1 MNAPILGRVS
11 VFANQSIIRVM
22 ILVVDGVS
30 LTTVSTALEP
40 FQQVNTMLGEDR
52 FHIQLVSLESTDPM
66 TSAGVPI
73 PCHLTSTDVL
83 AKLNLQNRPDL
94 LILCCGQMT
103 PPINQASAGKFARKI
118 ARQNVPI
125 FALGA
130 ACFIAAKTAM
140 IKGGKCATHWKM
152 TSSLAEQFP
161 AIEVQNVLYV
171 LDECISSC
179 AGEFATFDMILALIE
194 RIFGSRMSGE
204 IRHHFIAAGQRS
216 GDSQQR
222 LSGDAFVCED
232 ERFQKALSIMMDNIE
247 VPVAI
252 SEIASRLGYSI
263 RQIERIFSRNGF
275 ESPHRYY
282 INLRLN
288 RARQLIEQTNMSFT
302 EIALASG
309 FDSSSSFSNRYKL
322 KFGAPPKEHRNRTN
336 VSGL

>member
-1 MNAPILGRVS
+1 MNARILGRAS
-11 VFANQSIIRVM
+11 VFTNQPIIRVM

-232 ERFQKALSIMMDNIE
+232 ERFQKALSIMVDNIE

>member
-1 MNAPILGRVS
+1 MNARILGRAS
-11 VFANQSIIRVM
+11 VFTNQPIIRVM

>member
-1 MNAPILGRVS
+1 MNAPILGKMS

-40 FQQVNTMLGEDR
+40 FQLVNTMLGEGR
-52 FHIQLVSLESTDPM
+52 FHIQLVSLEATNPM
-66 TSAGVPI
+66 TSAGIPI
-73 PCHLTSTDVL
+73 PCHLTSTEVL

-94 LILCCGQMT
+94 LILCCGQVT
-103 PPINQASAGKFARKI
+103 SLINQASVGEFARKV
-118 ARQNVPI
+118 ARQNVPV

-140 IKGGKCATHWKM
+140 IKGEKCATHWKM
-152 TSSLAEQFP
+152 ISSLAEQFP
-161 AIEVQNVLYV
+161 DIEIQNVLYV
-171 LDECISSC
+171 FDERISSC
-179 AGEFATFDMILALIE
+179 AGEFATFDMILTLIE

-204 IRHHFIAAGQRS
+204 IRHHFLAAGQRS
-216 GDSQQR
+216 GDSLQR

-232 ERFQKALSIMMDNIE
+232 ERFQKALSIMVDNIE

-252 SEIASRLGYSI
+252 AEIASQLGYSL

-282 INLRLN
+282 
-288 RARQLIEQTNMSFT
+288 M
-302 EIALASG
+302 
-309 FDSSSSFSNRYKL
+309 
-322 KFGAPPKEHRNRTN
+322 
-336 VSGL
+336 

>member
-11 VFANQSIIRVM
+11 VFTNQPIIRVM

-30 LTTVSTALEP
+30 LTTVSTTLEP
-40 FQQVNTMLGEDR
+40 FQQVNTMLGEGR

-66 TSAGVPI
+66 TSAGIPI

-216 GDSQQR
+216 GDSPQR

-232 ERFQKALSIMMDNIE
+232 ERFQKALSIMVDNIE

-263 RQIERIFSRNGF
+263 RQIERIFGRNGF

-336 VSGL
+336 VSGH

>member
-11 VFANQSIIRVM
+11 VFTNQPIIRVM

-216 GDSQQR
+216 GDSPQR

-232 ERFQKALSIMMDNIE
+232 ERFQKALSIMVDNIE

-263 RQIERIFSRNGF
+263 RQIERIFGRNGF

-336 VSGL
+336 VSGH

>member
-1 MNAPILGRVS
+1 MNARILGRAS
-11 VFANQSIIRVM
+11 VFTNQPIIRVM

-263 RQIERIFSRNGF
+263 RQIERIFGRNGF

>member
-1 MNAPILGRVS
+1 MNAPILGKMS
-11 VFANQSIIRVM
+11 VFANQSIIRIM

-40 FQQVNTMLGEDR
+40 FQLVNTMLGEGR
-52 FHIQLVSLESTDPM
+52 FHIQLVSLEATNPM
-66 TSAGVPI
+66 TSAGIPI

-94 LILCCGQMT
+94 LILCCGQVT
-103 PPINQASAGKFARKI
+103 SLINQASVGEFARKF
-118 ARQNVPI
+118 ARQNVPV

-152 TSSLAEQFP
+152 ISSLAERFP
-161 AIEVQNVLYV
+161 DIEIQNVLYV
-171 LDECISSC
+171 FDERISSC
-179 AGEFATFDMILALIE
+179 AGEFATFDMILTLIE

-204 IRHHFIAAGQRS
+204 IRHQFLAAGQRS
-216 GDSQQR
+216 GDSLQR

-232 ERFQKALSIMMDNIE
+232 ERFQKALSIMVDNIE

-252 SEIASRLGYSI
+252 AEIASQLGYSL

-282 INLRLN
+282 ISLRLN
-288 RARQLIEQTNMSFT
+288 RARQLIEQTNMTFV

-309 FDSSSSFSNRYKL
+309 FDSSPSFNKRYKL
-322 KFGAPPKEHRNRTN
+322 KFGATPKEHRNHTN
-336 VSGL
+336 VSRV

>member
-1 MNAPILGRVS
+1 MNAPIPGRGS

-52 FHIQLVSLESTDPM
+52 FHIQLVSLKSTNPM
-66 TSAGVPI
+66 TSAGIPI

-94 LILCCGQMT
+94 LILCCGQVT
-103 PPINQASAGKFARKI
+103 SPTNQASAEGFTRRI
-118 ARQNVPI
+118 AGQNVPV

-140 IKGGKCATHWKM
+140 IKGGKCATHWK
-152 TSSLAEQFP
+152 TISSLAEQFP
-161 AIEVQNVLYV
+161 DIEVQNVLYV
-171 LDECISSC
+171 LDGRISSC
-179 AGEFATFDMILALIE
+179 AGEFATFDMILAFIE
-194 RIFGSRMSGE
+194 RIFGSQMSGE
-204 IRHHFIAAGQRS
+204 ICHHFLAAGQRS
-216 GDSQQR
+216 GESLQR
-222 LSGDAFVCED
+222 LSGDAFICDD
-232 ERFQKALSIMMDNIE
+232 ERFQNALNIMVDNIE
-247 VPVAI
+247 VPVPT
-252 SEIASRLGYSI
+252 SEIASRLGYST
-263 RQIERIFSRNGF
+263 RQIERIFGRNGF

-288 RARQLIEQTNMSFT
+288 RARQLIEQTNMSFS

-309 FDSSSSFSNRYKL
+309 FDSCSSFSKRYKL
-322 KFGAPPKEHRNRTN
+322 KFGVTPKEHRNRTN
-336 VSGL
+336 VSEP